1 MTKDLGEKI
10 TVYIDG
16 SSQGNPG
23 PSGVGV
29 CIYGKL
35 PRSSNTK
42 HYFARY
48 IGIRTNNEAE
58 YYALL
63 YALEFLATQL
73 SSASQD
79 KISEI
84 IIKTDSELLYNQML
98 GEYRVRD
105 HKLKKLYTRAQN
117 VLRKLP
123 MVTFQL
129 IPREENRVCD
139 RLAKRVAVQRTKHLF
154 PAQKQPKLYGQ

>member
-1 MTKDLGEKI
+1 MTTDLEKRVI
-10 TVYIDG
+10 VYIDG

-29 CIYGKL
+29 YIYGKL

-42 HYFARY
+42 HWFARY

-73 SSASQD
+73 SLTSQA

-84 IIKTDSELLYNQML
+84 VIRTDSELLYNQML
-98 GEYRVRD
+98 GQYRVRD
-105 HKLKKLYTRAQN
+105 RKLKKLYAQAQN

-129 IPREENRVCD
+129 IPREKNRVCD
-139 RLAKRVAVQRTKHLF
+139 RLAKRVVVERTKHLI
-154 PAQKQPKLYGQ
+154 PVKRQPKLDGQ